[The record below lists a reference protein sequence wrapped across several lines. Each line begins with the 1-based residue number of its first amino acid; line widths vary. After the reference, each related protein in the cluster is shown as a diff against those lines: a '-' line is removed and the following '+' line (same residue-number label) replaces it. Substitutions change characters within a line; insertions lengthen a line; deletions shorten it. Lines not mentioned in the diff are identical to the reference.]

1 MTTANT
7 SLKGMH
13 ALVTGANRGI
23 GLAVVTSLVEDGA
36 RVSMLV
42 RNRDAGM
49 SAAAAFGNAVTVVVA
64 DVTVESQVQDAY
76 AASVGQFGAVQ
87 VLVNNA
93 GFTESAP
100 VLRSDRAMF
109 ERLMEVHLYAAVS
122 CTQAVLP
129 GMIDASFGRIINI
142 ASTAGVAG
150 HAYVSAYAAAKHALV
165 GFTRA
170 VAKEVVT
177 KGITVN
183 AVCPGYTDTDL
194 VSDSVARIVQK
205 TGRAPEEV
213 RDAILSTSP
222 MHRLVTPSEVAGAVR
237 WLCDNSAASV
247 TGQTIIIDG
256 GELS

>member
-1 MTTANT
+1 MNAGKP
-7 SLKGMH
+7 LQDRH

-23 GLAVVTSLVEDGA
+23 GLAVVRSLVEDGA

-42 RNRDAGM
+42 RNREAGLN
-49 SAAAAFGNAVTVVVA
+49 AAAPFGDLVSVVVA
-64 DVTVESQVQDAY
+64 DVTNESQVQQAC
-76 AASVGQFGAVQ
+76 ASSVQGFGPIHI
-87 VLVNNA
+87 LVNNA

-100 VLRSDRAMF
+100 VMRTDRAMIA
-109 ERLMEVHLYAAVS
+109 RLMDIHLYAAVS

-129 GMIDASFGRIINI
+129 AMIDARFGRIVNI

-165 GFTRA
+165 GFTRS
-170 VAKEVVT
+170 VAKEVIA

-194 VSDSVARIVQK
+194 VSESVARIVRK
-205 TGRAPEEV
+205 TGRTADDVHATLLAANP
-213 RDAILSTSP
+213 LG
-222 MHRLVTPSEVAGAVR
+222 RLVSPTEVAGAVR
-237 WLCDNSAASV
+237 WLCDENAAAV

>member
-1 MTTANT
+1 MTTQ
-7 SLKGMH
+7 SLHGTH

-23 GLAVVTSLVEDGA
+23 GLAVVTALVNDGA

-42 RNRDAGM
+42 RDADAGQR
-49 SAAAAFGNAVTVVVA
+49 AADTFGDAVTVVIA
-64 DVTVESQVQDAY
+64 DVTSETEVQ
-76 AASVGQFGAVQ
+76 AACAQGSRHFGPVH

-109 ERLMEVHLYAAVS
+109 ERLMQVHLYAAVS
-122 CTQAVLP
+122 TTQAVLP
-129 GMIDASFGRIINI
+129 AMLEARFGRIINI

-165 GFTRA
+165 GFTRS
-170 VAKEVVT
+170 VAKEVIARGV
-177 KGITVN
+177 TVN

-194 VSDSVARIVQK
+194 VTESVSRIVGK
-205 TGRAPEEV
+205 TGRSAEET
-213 RDAILSTSP
+213 RAALLASNP
-222 MHRLVTPSEVAGAVR
+222 LGRLVTPAEVAGAVR
-237 WLCDNSAASV
+237 WLCDANAASV